1 MQTKYIF
8 VTGGVVSGLGKGI
21 TAASLGMLLKQRGY
35 KVTIQKL
42 DPYLNIDP
50 GNMNP
55 LQHGEAFVTDDGAV
69 TDLDLGHYERFID
82 ENLTANNSV
91 SAGKIY
97 WTVLSKERRR
107 EYDGKTIQ
115 VIPHITDAIKE
126 KIYSLGAQSGADI
139 VITEIG
145 GTVGDIE
152 GLPFLEAIRQ
162 TAFEVSRQSALF
174 IHVTLLPQVG
184 GSGEVKTKPSQH
196 SVKELLGIGIQ
207 PDIIVCRTKQ
217 EISDDV
223 RAKLELFCNVEKGC
237 VVQNKDVDS
246 VYEIPLRLEDE
257 SLAQI
262 VLQKLGLECREPDLI
277 EWHGFVEKEKSVKKQ
292 ITVGLVGKYIGEPDS
307 YLSIVESL
315 GHAGVHN
322 DTRVSVKW
330 IDASELEGD
339 ISLLH
344 DVDGIVVPS
353 GFGERGIGGKIMA
366 AKYAREQK
374 IPFFGI
380 GLGMQCAI
388 IEYARNVAGILEADS
403 AEFVKGGAYNV
414 IDVLP
419 ENKDE
424 YTNGDEP
431 LMRLGTHACKL
442 MPGTHS
448 FKAYGKDLIY
458 ERHRHRYEFNYAF
471 KKTLE
476 DAGLVIAA
484 LSPNERLVEIVE
496 LPGSVHPHFVG
507 VQFQPE
513 FKSRPNRPHPL
524 FDGFV
529 KSALDK
535 GKY

>member
-1 MQTKYIF
+1 MRTKYIF

-82 ENLTANNSV
+82 ESLTANNSV

-145 GTVGDIE
+145 GTVGDME
-152 GLPFLEAIRQ
+152 CLPFFEAIRQ
-162 TAFEVSRQSALF
+162 AAFEVSRQSALF
-174 IHVTLLPQVG
+174 IHLILLPRVG

-196 SVKELLGIGIQ
+196 SVKELLGTGIK
-207 PDIIVCRTKQ
+207 PDIIVCRTEQ
-217 EISDDV
+217 AISDDV

-237 VVQNKDVDS
+237 VVQNVDVSS

-257 SLAQI
+257 NFAQI
-262 VLQKLGLECREPDLI
+262 VLQKLGLENREPELS
-277 EWHGFVEKEKSVKKQ
+277 EWRGFVDKEKSVTKH

-307 YLSIVESL
+307 YLSVVESL
-315 GHAGVHN
+315 RHAGVHN
-322 DTRVSVKW
+322 DAKVSVKL
-330 IDASELEGD
+330 IDASELEKD
-339 ISLLH
+339 ISPLH
-344 DVDGIVVPS
+344 DINAIVVPS
-353 GFGERGIGGKIMA
+353 GFGERGVLGKIQA
-366 AKYAREQK
+366 TKYARENK
-374 IPFFGI
+374 IPYFGI
-380 GLGMQCAI
+380 GLGMQCAV
-388 IEYARNVAGILEADS
+388 IEYARNIAGITEAAS
-403 AEFVKGGAYNV
+403 TELVKNGTHNV

-424 YTNGDEP
+424 YTNGSEP
-431 LMRLGTHACKL
+431 KMRLGTHACKL
-442 MPGTHS
+442 KPATHAE
-448 FKAYGKDLIY
+448 KAYGKDLIY
-458 ERHRHRYEFNYAF
+458 ERHRHRYEFNHAF
-471 KKTLE
+471 KQILE
-476 DAGLVIAA
+476 DTGLVIAG
-484 LSPNERLVEIVE
+484 LSPDERLVEIIE
-496 LPGSVHPHFVG
+496 LSESEHPFFIG

-513 FKSRPNRPHPL
+513 FKSRPNKPHPL
-524 FDGFV
+524 FDAFV
-529 KSALDK
+529 RAAL
-535 GKY
+535 G

>member
-35 KVTIQKL
+35 KVTIQKM
-42 DPYLNIDP
+42 DPYLNVDP

-69 TDLDLGHYERFID
+69 TDLDLGHYERFTD
-82 ENLTANNSV
+82 ESLTANNSV

-97 WTVLSKERRR
+97 WNVLGKERRR

-145 GTVGDIE
+145 GTVGDME
-152 GLPFLEAIRQ
+152 CLPFLEAIRQ
-162 TAFEVSRQSALF
+162 TAFEVSRHDALF
-174 IHVTLLPQVG
+174 IHLTLLPRVG
-184 GSGEVKTKPSQH
+184 GAGDVKTKPSQH
-196 SVKELLGIGIQ
+196 SVKELLGTGIK
-207 PDIIVCRTKQ
+207 PDIIVCRTEQ
-217 EISDDV
+217 AISDDV

-237 VVQNKDVDS
+237 VVQNLDVDS

-257 SLAQI
+257 NFAQI
-262 VLQKLGLECREPDLI
+262 VLQKLGLENREPDLR
-277 EWHGFVEKEKSVKKQ
+277 EWRGFVEKEKSVKKQ
-292 ITVGLVGKYIGEPDS
+292 ITIGLVGKYIGEPDS
-307 YLSIVESL
+307 YISIAESL
-315 GHAGVHN
+315 VHAGVHN
-322 DTRVSVKW
+322 DAKVFVKL
-330 IDASELEGD
+330 IDSSELEKD
-339 ISLLH
+339 MSTLH
-344 DVDGIVVPS
+344 DMDGIVVPS
-353 GFGERGIGGKIMA
+353 GFGERGISGKILA
-366 AKYAREQK
+366 ARYARENK
-374 IPFFGI
+374 VPYFGI
-380 GLGMQCAI
+380 CLGMQCAVV
-388 IEYARNVAGILEADS
+388 EFARTVAGIPDAGS
-403 AEFVKGGAYNV
+403 AELVKDGAYNV

-424 YTNGDEP
+424 YVNGSEP
-431 LMRLGTHACKL
+431 KMRLGTHACKVL
-442 MPGTHS
+442 ANTHA
-448 FKAYGKDLIY
+448 FKAYGEDLIY

-476 DAGLVIAA
+476 DAGLVIAGV
-484 LSPNERLVEIVE
+484 SPNERLVEIVE
-496 LPGSVHPHFVG
+496 LPESVHPFFVG

-524 FDGFV
+524 FDAFV
-529 KSALDK
+529 KVML
-535 GKY
+535 